1 MPVADR
7 RLAGIGYRLIAVFF
21 LAVMYAATK
30 IAEARG
36 ASLWELLFARQA
48 FALPLIAAMVAAGP
62 GFASLR
68 TRRPGAHALRSIM
81 GMTGV
86 MLNFATVALLPLAE
100 ATTLSF
106 TVPLFGTM
114 LSALVLREP
123 VGRHRWGAVVL
134 GFVGVLIVTQPGN
147 GHLPPFGAAVGIAA
161 ALSVASTSLMIRD
174 LGRSEA
180 ALTTVFWFTA
190 ISCVPMSL
198 LMIFVGRPHDM
209 ATWAIMVLVGVAGG
223 LAQVAITG
231 SLRLAPV
238 SVVLPMDYSGLL
250 WATLF
255 GFFLFGALPTPSTW
269 LGAPIIVAS
278 GLYIVW
284 REHRLGRANALA
296 TATAEQ

>member
-1 MPVADR
+1 MSRTDR
-7 RLAGIGYRLIAVFF
+7 SLAGIGYRLVAVFF
-21 LAVMYAATK
+21 LAAMYAATK
-30 IAEARG
+30 VAEARG

-48 FALPLIAAMVAAGP
+48 FALPLIATIVAAGP

-68 TRRPGAHALRSIM
+68 TKRQGAHVRRSVM

-106 TVPLFGTM
+106 AVPLFGTM

-123 VGRHRWGAVVL
+123 VGRHRWGAVLL
-134 GFVGVLIVTQPGN
+134 GFVGVLVVTQPGS
-147 GHLPPFGAAVGIAA
+147 GHLPLFGSLVGIAA
-161 ALSVASTSLMIRD
+161 ALSVATTSLMIRD

-190 ISCVPMSL
+190 LSTIPMSL
-198 LMIFVGRPHDM
+198 LMVFVARPHDPV
-209 ATWAIMVLVGVAGG
+209 TWAVMALVGLTGG
-223 LAQVAITG
+223 LAQVAITA

-255 GFFLFGALPTPSTW
+255 GYALFGALPVPSTW
-269 LGAPIIVAS
+269 IGAPVIVAS

-284 REHRLGRANALA
+284 REHRIGRANALA
-296 TATAEQ
+296 TATAAQ